1 MSQLLLTNNTIN
13 PTRNATFTQTFMF
26 PHFITSFCQT
36 LNGGK
41 KFIENKST
49 FFQVNIL
56 EKKLKLIY
64 FLQNIFSPFQNEYT
78 KKWVVCS
85 NDMYDWL
92 FRNILCSFCSCYV
105 IISLIWHYSYPI
117 IFQNYWKLWIYR
129 IKCGSS
135 GSKRTFSSPHIK
147 KWNSPQNFLSKT

>member
-64 FLQNIFSPFQNEYT
+64 FPHFRMNTPKNELSVQMTCMIDFLEIFCVHFA
-78 KKWVVCS
+78 VVMS
-85 NDMYDWL
+85 
-92 FRNILCSFCSCYV
+92 
-105 IISLIWHYSYPI
+105 
-117 IFQNYWKLWIYR
+117 
-129 IKCGSS
+129 
-135 GSKRTFSSPHIK
+135 
-147 KWNSPQNFLSKT
+147 